1 MAQRIRVH
9 GRVKDI
15 EVKQTSDYEGNQHQ
29 EARITFATN
38 ATPKKPNY
46 TINKPRYSINRPNR
60 PSYTI
65 NRPSYTIKKPRQPNG
80 IRYNVGD
87 QHAKTETNTKQTEA

>member
-46 TINKPRYSINRPNR
+46 TINKPKYSINRPNR

-65 NRPSYTIKKPRQPNG
+65 NKTRQPNG

>member
-29 EARITFATN
+29 EAKITFATN

-46 TINKPRYSINRPNR
+46 TINKPKYSINRPNK
-60 PSYTI
+60 PSYAI
-65 NRPSYTIKKPRQPNG
+65 NKPRQPNG

>member
-1 MAQRIRVH
+1 MAQHIRVR

-29 EARITFATN
+29 EARITFAAN

-65 NRPSYTIKKPRQPNG
+65 NKPSYAINRPKQPNA
-80 IRYNVGD
+80 IRYNVGEK
-87 QHAKTETNTKQTEA
+87 HAQVQTDNKQTEA

>member
-1 MAQRIRVH
+1 MAQQIRVR
-9 GRVKDI
+9 GKVRDI

-29 EARITFATN
+29 EARITFITN
-38 ATPKKPNY
+38 ATPKNPNY
-46 TINKPRYSINRPNR
+46 AINKPNRL
-60 PSYTI
+60 SYTI
-65 NRPSYTIKKPRQPNG
+65 NKPRQPNG

>member
-1 MAQRIRVH
+1 MAQQIRVR
-9 GRVKDI
+9 GKVRDI

-29 EARITFATN
+29 EARIAFITN
-38 ATPKKPNY
+38 ATPKNPNY
-46 TINKPRYSINRPNR
+46 TINKPNR
-60 PSYTI
+60 PSYAI
-65 NRPSYTIKKPRQPNG
+65 NKPRQPNG

>member
-1 MAQRIRVH
+1 MAQQIRVR
-9 GRVKDI
+9 GKVRDI

-29 EARITFATN
+29 EARIAFITN
-38 ATPKKPNY
+38 ATPKNPN
-46 TINKPRYSINRPNR
+46 
-60 PSYTI
+60 YTI
-65 NRPSYTIKKPRQPNG
+65 NRPSYTINKPRQPNG